1 MVTPFRQGSD
11 ASNKVKVVYTDDA
24 GDTFDASILALLK
37 RQGLLTKEKI
47 ATLPGRDDA
56 AGADGSSQP

>member
-11 ASNKVKVVYTDDA
+11 ASNKVEGVYTDGA
-24 GDTFDASILALLK
+24 GDTFDVSILALLK